1 MAMMTSPVM
10 IIRIR
15 ARTTSSL
22 TATRGSR
29 KGRLEGKKAEITL
42 PVESLSSSR
51 VFLTRTITS
60 FVL

>member
-29 KGRLEGKKAEITL
+29 KGHPEGKKAEMTL
-42 PVESLSSSR
+42 PV
-51 VFLTRTITS
+51 
-60 FVL
+60 